1 MFALENVVRALL
13 REEGLKAGKTS
24 GRKFTDTVRELAGT
38 DQALSAIVSP
48 MLDVLVTMQ
57 RQLADLTSRVVAIA
71 GADPVCRRLMGVP
84 GMGAITT
91 LTFVAAVDRP
101 DRFRQS
107 RTLGAHLGLT
117 PKRYQSGETDI
128 AGRISKCGD
137 GMARSA
143 LFEAAHVLLV
153 LTRKPSSLKAWG
165 LAVAKRRG
173 LNRARVAVAR
183 KLAVILHRMWEDGT
197 DFIWSAKA
205 AASQTTTAPEPN
217 AA

>member
-1 MFALENVVRALL
+1 
-13 REEGLKAGKTS
+13 
-24 GRKFTDTVRELAGT
+24 
-38 DQALSAIVSP
+38 
-48 MLDVLVTMQ
+48 
-57 RQLADLTSRVVAIA
+57 
-71 GADPVCRRLMGVP
+71 MGVP

-91 LTFVAAVDRP
+91 LTVMAAVDSP
-101 DRFRQS
+101 DRFKRS

-143 LFEAAHVLLV
+143 LYEAAHVLLV
-153 LTRKPSSLKAWG
+153 LTRKPSGLKAWG

-183 KLAVILHRMWEDGT
+183 KLAVILHSMWEDGAN
-197 DFIWSAKA
+197 FIWSARQAAKESSVALQLKA
-205 AASQTTTAPEPN
+205 V
-217 AA
+217 